1 MKKTKAFLMSFLA
14 AAVFVG
20 FFGCSSDNT
29 SNDETTDETS
39 QEVLTPVEQVQKIVY
54 PIQTPFEITEM
65 LNKARASYILDVTNP
80 VENVDKY
87 FTEKSKALNLGIYGA
102 DLSYS
107 STYNKVQETRNFLTC
122 SKKLTDEL
130 GIVTPFNENLT
141 ARIEENIENKDSLYS
156 IITDSYHDTF
166 EYLNE
171 TEKGAISTL
180 IIAGGWVEGIYIA
193 TQLAILSENNA
204 EIMKGIANQ
213 RNTLITLLPLLET
226 YPENKDVQDVVAQ
239 LNKINDVYSSM
250 EEKDG
255 ELQVTPEK
263 FEELLSVTDEVR
275 NYFVKTY

>member
-14 AAVFVG
+14 AAVFIG

-29 SNDETTDETS
+29 GNDETTDEIS
-39 QEVLTPVEQVQKIVY
+39 QEELTPVEQVQQIVY

-107 STYNKVQETRNFLTC
+107 STYNKVQETRNFLSC

-130 GIVTPFNENLT
+130 GIVTPFNEHLT
-141 ARIEENIENKDSLYS
+141 IRIEENIENKDSLYS
-156 IITDSYHDTF
+156 IITNSYHDTF

-171 TEKGAISTL
+171 SGKGAISTL

-193 TQLAILSENNA
+193 TQLAILSDNNT
-204 EIMKGIANQ
+204 EIMNGIASQ
-213 RNTLITLLPLLET
+213 RNTLITLLPLLAT
-226 YPENKDVQDVVAQ
+226 YPENEDVQDVIAQ
-239 LNKINDVYSSM
+239 LNKINDVYASM
-250 EEKDG
+250 EEIDG

-263 FEELLSVTDEVR
+263 FEELLTVADQVR